1 MKSPFD
7 ELLPHAKKVQE
18 CAWMFRKAIDCF
30 LKQDCEE
37 FDILLKEV
45 IRLESEADAIKRNIR
60 GHLPKGVMMVVE
72 KFQFF
77 MFLREQ
83 DKVLDKVEDT
93 LQWISFREES
103 PIEPEIAERLLKMVD
118 VTVGA
123 IETLVPMGDAAR
135 DYFRS
140 PSNEG
145 RQAVKDR
152 IRELRRKEHAADQLE
167 FNLKRLVFDLKLDAT
182 ATLYYIRLF
191 ETVAEITD
199 HAENAADMMR
209 AMIAR

>member
-1 MKSPFD
+1 
-7 ELLPHAKKVQE
+7 LPHAKKVQE

-37 FDILLKEV
+37 FDILLQEV

-83 DKVLDKVEDT
+83 DKVLDSVEDS
-93 LQWISFREES
+93 LQWLSFREDI
-103 PIEPEIAERLLKMVD
+103 PIEPVISGGLLKMVD
-118 VTVGA
+118 ETVEA
-123 IETLVPMGDAAR
+123 IETLVPMCEAAR
-135 DYFRS
+135 EYFRS
-140 PSNEG
+140 PDNDK
-145 RQAVKDR
+145 RQAVKNA
-152 IRELRRKEHAADQLE
+152 IRTLRRKEHAADQLE
-167 FNLKRLVFDLKLDAT
+167 FHLKRMVFDLNMDAT
-182 ATLYYIRLF
+182 ALLYFIRLLD
-191 ETVAEITD
+191 TVAEITD

-209 AMIAR
+209 AMIAK